1 METVKEE
8 LILKVTPGSRGKGVE
23 GHLVIQNGAIIKWN
37 YTKPF
42 YIQFDK
48 GNNPCQPSSYKD
60 PDIYPSIEGSEEGMS
75 QFEVKCNVITTRK
88 AWSYPYGIH
97 SGQPPQDY
105 LAGGAGGEDSHC
117 KGCCLETM

>member
-1 METVKEE
+1 MEE

-23 GHLVIQNGAIIKWN
+23 GHLVIQDGAIIKWK

-60 PDIYPSIEGSEEGMS
+60 PDIYLSTDGSEVDGILH
-75 QFEVKCNVITTRK
+75 FEVTCKVFNTKK

-97 SGQPPQDY
+97 SGQPLHDY
-105 LAGGAGGEDSHC
+105 LAAGADNGDDGHC
-117 KGCCLETM
+117 KGCCLDTM